1 MPSAPILNTSTSTI
15 SYLSITFISL
25 GVIFLLAT
33 LTNIKDFMINKN
45 NTMKMNKEE
54 SSKIDENNISVEVKR
69 REIEDFDFNIFK

>member
-45 NTMKMNKEE
+45 NTMKMKKEE
-54 SSKIDENNISVEVKR
+54 ISKIDENNISVEVKR